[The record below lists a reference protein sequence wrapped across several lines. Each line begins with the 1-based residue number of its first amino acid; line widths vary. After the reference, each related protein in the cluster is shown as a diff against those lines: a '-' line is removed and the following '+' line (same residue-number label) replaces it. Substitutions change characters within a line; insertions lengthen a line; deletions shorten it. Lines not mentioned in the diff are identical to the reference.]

1 MAERAGRRLHPRPGP
16 ARPGPASRTPLP
28 VLTAAPRAAGSAPPR
43 RPEEAR
49 AARGRAEE
57 RPPRSAPLRPLGPGG
72 EPGGSG
78 LILRLGLSPFVPHQ
92 NFSPGCGESGFEA
105 AGGTH

>member
-1 MAERAGRRLHPRPGP
+1 MAERAGRRLHP
-16 ARPGPASRTPLP
+16 RPGPASRTPLP

-57 RPPRSAPLRPLGPGG
+57 RPPRSAPLRPAPPTGAG
-72 EPGGSG
+72 
-78 LILRLGLSPFVPHQ
+78 RR
-92 NFSPGCGESGFEA
+92 
-105 AGGTH
+105 AGGVGADSPPRFEPLRSPPKLQPWVWGERI